1 MQEERLA
8 ELLERYH
15 SGESN
20 AATSRELEC
29 VFSIKGIEVRQ
40 MVNRLRR
47 KGIPIASSGSGYFYA
62 ATEQEVRA
70 TIAHL
75 TRRISGI
82 AAAIAGLNRSLEQF
96 DTAQTRLPLEG
107 GDAVE
112 YDALKLLQT
121 DVLTELVRSK
131 LNVDR
136 LLLRQREGFV
146 SVMPSGW
153 NHFGE
158 QFERVLPASSVANLY
173 PFNYSGKTD
182 PHGFYI
188 GKDKYGANIL
198 VDFDI
203 KSS

>member
-29 VFSIKGIEVRQ
+29 VFSIKGR
-40 MVNRLRR
+40 
-47 KGIPIASSGSGYFYA
+47 YFYA

-112 YDALKLLQT
+112 
-121 DVLTELVRSK
+121 
-131 LNVDR
+131 
-136 LLLRQREGFV
+136 
-146 SVMPSGW
+146 
-153 NHFGE
+153 
-158 QFERVLPASSVANLY
+158 
-173 PFNYSGKTD
+173 
-182 PHGFYI
+182 
-188 GKDKYGANIL
+188 
-198 VDFDI
+198 
-203 KSS
+203 

>member
-112 YDALKLLQT
+112 YQHTALADFVEAGAGDAVSLILKGLRVKALCI
-121 DVLTELVRSK
+121 K
-131 LNVDR
+131 LS
-136 LLLRQREGFV
+136 V
-146 SVMPSGW
+146 S
-153 NHFGE
+153 HF
-158 QFERVLPASSVANLY
+158 Y
-173 PFNYSGKTD
+173 HPFC
-182 PHGFYI
+182 
-188 GKDKYGANIL
+188 
-198 VDFDI
+198 
-203 KSS
+203 

>member
-47 KGIPIASSGSGYFYA
+47 SGSGYFYA

-107 GDAVE
+107 GDGVE
-112 YDALKLLQT
+112 
-121 DVLTELVRSK
+121 
-131 LNVDR
+131 
-136 LLLRQREGFV
+136 
-146 SVMPSGW
+146 
-153 NHFGE
+153 
-158 QFERVLPASSVANLY
+158 
-173 PFNYSGKTD
+173 
-182 PHGFYI
+182 
-188 GKDKYGANIL
+188 
-198 VDFDI
+198 
-203 KSS
+203 

>member
-8 ELLERYH
+8 EFLERYH

-29 VFSIKGIEVRQ
+29 IFSIKGIEVRQ

-47 KGIPIASSGSGYFYA
+47 KGIPIASSGSGCFYA

-82 AAAIAGLNRSLEQF
+82 AAAISGLNRSLEQF

-107 GDAVE
+107 GDVVE
-112 YDALKLLQT
+112 
-121 DVLTELVRSK
+121 
-131 LNVDR
+131 
-136 LLLRQREGFV
+136 
-146 SVMPSGW
+146 
-153 NHFGE
+153 
-158 QFERVLPASSVANLY
+158 
-173 PFNYSGKTD
+173 
-182 PHGFYI
+182 
-188 GKDKYGANIL
+188 
-198 VDFDI
+198 
-203 KSS
+203 